1 MSKTNLPAVTPHSC
15 NPEHRFAGAGKPI
28 TGGKFAVQVID
39 DCHLSRF
46 VCCPIAQSGVVS

>member
-15 NPEHRFAGAGKPI
+15 NAGHRFAGAGKPI
-28 TGGKFAVQVID
+28 TGGKFAVQVVD

-46 VCCPIAQSGVVS
+46 ACCPIAQSGVVS